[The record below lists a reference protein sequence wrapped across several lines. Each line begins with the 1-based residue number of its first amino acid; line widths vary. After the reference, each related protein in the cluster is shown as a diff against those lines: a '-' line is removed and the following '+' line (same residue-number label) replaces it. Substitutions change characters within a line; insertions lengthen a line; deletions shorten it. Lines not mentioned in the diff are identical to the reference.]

1 MTTPLRPEDALA
13 ALRRAGLATRIDVA
27 TFAAACDA
35 ERDGAPLD
43 AEVALSAL
51 ASLYG
56 ARGPS
61 EVSDADS
68 AFAVD
73 EHAASDPKVL
83 AAVWLALERWL
94 EHPIP
99 VAVAT
104 DLDELV
110 SYAGD
115 MCFLRQHADATG
127 EAPCLFSIDGWRPH
141 DDASFSIY
149 ALRRDGEPLHALG
162 LPVQFHVHPN
172 TEAAAAGIFRLDGLT
187 DSYREHAPTC
197 AACRDNLR
205 RAADAGVLPDEFQ
218 PLLGA

>member
-1 MTTPLRPEDALA
+1 MTTPLRLEDALA
-13 ALRRAGLATRIDVA
+13 GLRRAGLATRIDA
-27 TFAAACDA
+27 AAFAAACDA

-43 AEVALSAL
+43 AEAALSAL
-51 ASLYG
+51 ASIYG
-56 ARGPS
+56 VRGPS
-61 EVSDADS
+61 EASDPDV
-68 AFAVD
+68 AFVVD

-115 MCFLRQHADATG
+115 VCFLRRHAGAAG
-127 EAPCLFSIDGWRPH
+127 EAPYLYSIDGWRSR
-141 DDASFSIY
+141 DDASFSLY
-149 ALRRDGEPLHALG
+149 ALRSDGEPLYALG
-162 LPVQFHVHPN
+162 LPVAFHVHPN
-172 TEAAAAGIFRLDGLT
+172 TEVAAAGIFRLDGLT

-197 AACRDNLR
+197 AVCRDNLR
-205 RAADAGVLPDEFQ
+205 RVADEGVLPDEFR
-218 PLLGA
+218 PLLG

>member
-13 ALRRAGLATRIDVA
+13 SLRRAGLATRIDDAV
-27 TFAAACDA
+27 FAAACDA

-43 AEVALSAL
+43 AEIALSAL
-51 ASLYG
+51 ASIYG

-61 EVSDADS
+61 EASDPDG

-73 EHAASDPKVL
+73 EHAATDPKVL
-83 AAVWLALERWL
+83 AAVWLAFERWL
-94 EHPIP
+94 ERPIP
-99 VAVAT
+99 VSVAT

-115 MCFLRQHADATG
+115 MCFLRRHAGAAA
-127 EAPCLFSIDGWRPH
+127 EAPYLFSLDGWRPR

-149 ALRRDGEPLHALG
+149 ALRSDGEPLYALD
-162 LPVQFHVHPN
+162 LPVQFQVHPN

-197 AACRDNLR
+197 AVCRDNLR
-205 RAADAGVLPDEFQ
+205 RAADKGVLPDEFR
-218 PLLGA
+218 PLLGG

>member
-1 MTTPLRPEDALA
+1 MTIPLRPEDALA
-13 ALRRAGLATRIDVA
+13 TLRRAGLATRVDA
-27 TFAAACDA
+27 AAFAAACDA

-51 ASLYG
+51 ASIYG

-61 EVSDADS
+61 EVSDADG

-73 EHAASDPKVL
+73 EHAAPDPKVL
-83 AAVWLALERWL
+83 AAVWLAFERWL

-115 MCFLRQHADATG
+115 MCFLRRHADAAG
-127 EAPCLFSIDGWRPH
+127 EAPCLFSIDGWRPR

-149 ALRRDGEPLHALG
+149 ALRRDGEPLYALG
-162 LPVQFHVHPN
+162 LPVQFHVHPD

-187 DSYREHAPTC
+187 NSFREHAPTC
-197 AACRDNLR
+197 AVCRDNLR
-205 RAADAGVLPDEFQ
+205 RAADEGALPDAFR